1 MSFIKWNNTYICIEV
16 YAVVVTCKEWDWR
29 TVHVCCGQA
38 IDVYNMPIFR
48 FKNYWGN
55 WNGIGYRGY
64 SSIYSPLHTW
74 HVLEHDILCHSI
86 LLLRMLVAVAGQE
99 EVQW

>member
-1 MSFIKWNNTYICIEV
+1 MCVVARPFTYIICLFSGSRI
-16 YAVVVTCKEWDWR
+16 
-29 TVHVCCGQA
+29 
-38 IDVYNMPIFR
+38 
-48 FKNYWGN
+48 
-55 WNGIGYRGY
+55 IGGRGY